1 MAAKPQLGAAQ
12 PRPSAVA
19 ALRAGILM
27 GGLAAAMT
35 LRLASGG
42 AAGSTS
48 QPAAV
53 LFAAVLLALGLLS
66 GWRPVR
72 GSWPSRA
79 RGAGMGLGGATLLCA
94 LPLAHRLWVGVP
106 AVPRPAWGM
115 LLTWSLAT
123 FCVAVAEEVLLRGAL
138 FDAVRRTGA
147 GEAAAVAV
155 AAVAFA
161 VIHVPMYGPGALPL
175 DLGVGV
181 LLGCLRVASGGV
193 TAPATAHAGADLAL
207 WWVW

>member
-1 MAAKPQLGAAQ
+1 VIGAAQ

-42 AAGSTS
+42 AAGGTS

-53 LFAAVLLALGLLS
+53 LFAGVLLALGVLS
-66 GWRPVR
+66 GWRPAR
-72 GSWPSRA
+72 AGWAARA
-79 RGAGMGLGGATLLCA
+79 RGMALGLGGALLLCA

-106 AVPRPAWGM
+106 AVPRPAWGP
-115 LLTWSLAT
+115 LLAWSLAT
-123 FCVAVAEEVLLRGAL
+123 LCVAVAEEVLLRGAL
-138 FDAVRRTGA
+138 FDAVRRAGA

-155 AAVAFA
+155 AAMAFA
-161 VIHVPMYGPGALPL
+161 LIHVPLYGPTALPL